1 MPELRADGLGVDE
14 FVWMMPEEQAHL
26 YTPSGIEGVAHTWQ
40 EDPKAMLRAGGA
52 TRLAELA
59 AGTPFRYPKK
69 ENSVANQ
76 ELARRVLQHVDSAEV
91 GRERPQPTPAAAHH
105 PPQAAAHHPGRLWR
119 SAGRL
124 CALWGRASA
133 RQTGVTVSWRGAWL
147 TARPWMRRCLAGWPS
162 SARSWCARGRSSR
175 RSCSESSGR
184 RARARS
190 ARPSGRHVPPPY
202 LPHISPTSPAPQR
215 KTIWQATG
223 VHRGETEAEL
233 GRKRRQ
239 QELDNCRADMATL
252 RSASVAAL
260 SQRSVLE
267 QYGPALNMLSGG
279 ALGGLYGAARGW
291 FRGWWQEVTPSVCRE
306 LMAHVGR
313 RTGVGTALLVGTFEA
328 APWIKRQA
336 RASLGREDRT

>member
-76 ELARRVLQHVDSAEV
+76 ELARRVLQHVDGAEV

-119 SAGRL
+119 SALGPGRL

-133 RQTGVTVSWRGAWL
+133 RQTGVAAAGAAGAAVGACWRGAWL
-147 TARPWMRRCLAGWPS
+147 TARPWMRRCSAVWPS
-162 SARSWCARGRSSR
+162 SARSSCARGRSSR

-190 ARPSGRHVPPPY
+190 ARPSGRHIPRPC

-267 QYGPALNMLSGG
+267 QYGPALNM
-279 ALGGLYGAARGW
+279 
-291 FRGWWQEVTPSVCRE
+291 
-306 LMAHVGR
+306 
-313 RTGVGTALLVGTFEA
+313 
-328 APWIKRQA
+328 
-336 RASLGREDRT
+336 

>member
-59 AGTPFRYPKK
+59 AGAPFRYPKK
-69 ENSVANQ
+69 ENSLANQ

-105 PPQAAAHHPGRLWR
+105 PPQAAAHHRRRWR
-119 SAGRL
+119 SALGPGPRCAHWGRL
-124 CALWGRASA
+124 RQDRSGSSCAAGAA
-133 RQTGVTVSWRGAWL
+133 VGACWRGACADS
-147 TARPWMRRCLAGWPS
+147 TPWMRGCSAGWPS

-184 RARARS
+184 RAPARS
-190 ARPSGRHVPPPY
+190 ARPSGRRVPRPY
-202 LPHISPTSPAPQR
+202 LPHISPASPAPQR

-267 QYGPALNMLSGG
+267 QYGPALNM
-279 ALGGLYGAARGW
+279 
-291 FRGWWQEVTPSVCRE
+291 
-306 LMAHVGR
+306 
-313 RTGVGTALLVGTFEA
+313 
-328 APWIKRQA
+328 
-336 RASLGREDRT
+336 